1 MRKKKLSGTDK
12 RLETLAVDTEKQKKA
27 LIVQLRRTPIV
38 EFACGRAGV
47 GRSTYYKW
55 RAQDKIFARVADS
68 ALEAGQFLIN
78 DAAESQ
84 LIRKIQDGDNTAI
97 IFWLKHNHP
106 KYSTRIIHE
115 YDITC
120 DRMSTEEQH
129 AGLRML
135 ADMAS
140 RKLKTPAPEQI
151 KSQVEDEDVDADDE
165 ARAAKEMQKYEE
177 D

>member
-12 RLETLAVDTEKQKKA
+12 RLETLAVETEKQKKT
-27 LIVQLRRTPIV
+27 LIIQLRRTPIV

-68 ALEAGQFLIN
+68 ALESGQFLIN

-120 DRMSTEEQH
+120 DRISTEEQH
-129 AGLRML
+129 AGLQML
-135 ADMAS
+135 AGMAS
-140 RKLKTPAPEQI
+140 RKLRTASSEQI
-151 KSQVEDEDVDADDE
+151 KSQVEDEDVDE
-165 ARAAKEMQKYEE
+165 EEQARTAKEMEKYDE

>member
-12 RLETLAVDTEKQKKA
+12 RLETLAFETEKQKKT
-27 LIVQLRRTPIV
+27 LIIQLRRTPIV

-68 ALEAGQFLIN
+68 ALESGQFLIN

-106 KYSTRIIHE
+106 KYSNRIIHE

-135 ADMAS
+135 ADMAG
-140 RKLKTPAPEQI
+140 RKMQSPSAESLKKQ
-151 KSQVEDEDVDADDE
+151 DEDDELDADE
-165 ARAAKEMQKYEE
+165 KSKIEREMGKYEE